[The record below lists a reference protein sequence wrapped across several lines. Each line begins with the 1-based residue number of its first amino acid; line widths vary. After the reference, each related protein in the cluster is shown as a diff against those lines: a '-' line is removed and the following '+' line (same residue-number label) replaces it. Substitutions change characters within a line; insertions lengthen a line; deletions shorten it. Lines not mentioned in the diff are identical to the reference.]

1 MVSLFLLWMG
11 YLPYRKHAHS
21 TSGIF
26 SFNLFVSAK
35 ETEVKEGERGVNGRQ
50 VGARSPI
57 NRLSEPHQVDRESQ
71 SVYYMLAIGKTI

>member
-35 ETEVKEGERGVNGRQ
+35 ETEVKEGKRGVNGRQ

-57 NRLSEPHQVDRESQ
+57 NRASPVDRESQ